1 MKTLKI
7 SQIQFEAK
15 PTPQENCDQLEI
27 FYNKALKFKPDLICT
42 PECSNIITNNKKHLF
57 HFANYQNNCPILI
70 MSKNFAKKNKV
81 HINIGS
87 LLLKK
92 KNQKRLVNRSFVID
106 QRGKIKSY
114 YDKIHMFDVNI
125 DKKEMHKESRSF
137 QPGKK
142 ISLTVIKNIK
152 FGLTICYDLRFP
164 KLFREL
170 AKKGA
175 EVILS
180 PAAFT
185 VPTGKDHWEILT
197 RARAIENSV
206 FLIATNMCGTHHTNR
221 QTYGH
226 SVLVSPWG
234 KLLKK
239 GSKKPV
245 ILNTKINLNDVMKS
259 RKRIPSLSHD

>member
-1 MKTLKI
+1 MKRLAI
-7 SQIQFEAK
+7 LLF
-15 PTPQENCDQLEI
+15 I
-27 FYNKALKFKPDLICT
+27 FFS
-42 PECSNIITNNKKHLF
+42 CSNVDEQSLIIDKIPDNPLLVLSIDNVNDIDYETINFISNSIDLDLDDINLF
-57 HFANYQNNCPILI
+57 NPSDELTYSFHK
-70 MSKNFAKKNKV
+70 SGKNK
-81 HINIGS
+81 INGIII
-87 LLLKK
+87 
-92 KNQKRLVNRSFVID
+92 QKSQDL
-106 QRGKIKSY
+106 
-114 YDKIHMFDVNI
+114 NI
-125 DKKEMHKESRSF
+125 DKKEMHKESHSF
-137 QPGKK
+137 KPGKK
-142 ISLTVIKNIK
+142 ITLTVINNIK
-152 FGLTICYDLRFP
+152 IGLTICYDLRFP
-164 KLFREL
+164 NLFRKL

-206 FLIATNMCGTHHTNR
+206 FIIATNMCGTHHTNR

-239 GSKKPV
+239 GFKKPI

-259 RKRIPSLSHD
+259 RIRIPSLSHD